1 MISYLFNEIFYRPL
15 LNGLV
20 FLYNIL
26 PSHDIGLSIIVLTI
40 AIRLALWPLTAKTI
54 KSQKILEGLK
64 PKIEE
69 INRRF
74 KNDKESRAKGLMNL
88 YKENKINPLG
98 GFLSLIIQIP
108 IIIALWR
115 VFLNIINAIDKSSFY
130 WFIKAPD
137 QIQFM
142 FLGLLDLS
150 RRNMLLAFIAAALQY
165 FQTKMIIPSSAKA
178 TEGKPAGT
186 PDFSQIMSRQMLYM
200 GPILSIIIFFNLPA
214 AIPLYWI
221 VVTILTILQQYLIQK
236 HDYGRESRKN

>member
-15 LNGLV
+15 LNGLI
-20 FLYNIL
+20 FLYNVI
-26 PSHDIGLSIIVLTI
+26 PGHDIGLSIIVLTV
-40 AIRLALWPLTAKTI
+40 AIRLALWPFTAKTI
-54 KSQKILEGLK
+54 KSQKIMEGLK

-74 KNDKESRAKGLMNL
+74 KNDKESRAKGLMGL

-115 VFLNIINAIDKSSFY
+115 VFLNIIKTVDKSSFY
-130 WFIKAPD
+130 WFVMAPD

-142 FLGLLDLS
+142 FLGLFDLS
-150 RRNMLLAFIAAALQY
+150 RRNVLLAIVAAALQY

-178 TEGKPAGT
+178 TEGGPST
-186 PDFSQIMSRQMLYM
+186 DFSRIMSRQMLYM
-200 GPILSIIIFFNLPA
+200 GPVLSIIIFFNLPA
-214 AIPLYWI
+214 AIPLYWT
-221 VVTILTILQQYLIQK
+221 VVTLLTILQQYLIQK
-236 HDYGRESRKN
+236 HDYGREIGKS